1 MTLPL
6 GSFLAEQLDVTF
18 QRTDLLFSLIPRDS
32 LLERPIGLRHPFL
45 FYLGH
50 LPAFAYNQVSRVLGA
65 GHLDKALDVL
75 FERGIDP
82 ADEAS
87 AHERTISAWPSVAE
101 VLAYRDEARR
111 AVHAWIPEVL
121 ARGKKEKGKEEEED
135 PLCASGRILHL
146 VLEHELMHQ
155 ETLLYMLA
163 ECRPGLIRR
172 PATVLPPEE
181 GEGRA
186 AERRSLSAG
195 PAVIGAAWDE
205 IPFGWDNEFGRATP
219 SVRSF
224 SLASLPVRNLDWLA
238 YVRVRGSNPSLL
250 PRSWIRKDAR
260 LFVKTVFGPVPIELA
275 AGWPVQVSGEEARAY
290 CAHHGG
296 RLPTEAE
303 LCRAAYASPDGSIR
317 PYPWGDAAPEPI
329 HGNFGFARF
338 FPLPTGSR
346 PAGVSAWGIEELVG
360 NGWEWT
366 STPFAPL
373 PGFVAYA
380 RTYPGYSADFFD
392 GEHDVVFGASW
403 ATDVK
408 LLRPSF
414 RNWYRRTYPF
424 AFTSFRV
431 AWDA

>member
-1 MTLPL
+1 MTLSL
-6 GSFLAEQLDVTF
+6 DSFWQDKLDTAY
-18 QRTDLLFSLIPRDS
+18 QRTDLLFSLLPRDA

-50 LPAFAYNQVSRVLGA
+50 LPAFAWNQIGRGVLGA
-65 GHLDKALDVL
+65 GHLDEAFDVL

-82 ADEAS
+82 ADEQDAR
-87 AHERTISAWPSVAE
+87 RTTLPAWPPVSA

-111 AVHAWIPEVL
+111 AVRARIPEVFV
-121 ARGKKEKGKEEEED
+121 REGD
-135 PLCASGRILHL
+135 PLCENERILHL

-163 ECRPGLIRR
+163 ECRPGLLQR
-172 PATVLPPEE
+172 PASVAPPEA

-186 AERRSLSAG
+186 AERIHIPEG

-205 IPFGWDNEFGRATP
+205 IPFGWDNEFGRATV
-219 SVRSF
+219 SVRAF
-224 SLASLPVRNLDWLA
+224 SLESLPVRNLDWLVFLRA
-238 YVRVRGSNPSLL
+238 NGEPASLL
-250 PRSWIRKDAR
+250 PRSWIHRGGR
-260 LFVKTVFGPVPIELA
+260 LLVKTAFGPVPFELA
-275 AGWPVQVSGEEARAY
+275 EGWPVQVSGEQARAY
-290 CAHHGG
+290 CAHRGG

-303 LCRAAYASPDGSIR
+303 LCRAAYMAPDGAAR
-317 PYPWGDAAPEPI
+317 PYPWGDAAPASC

-338 FPLPTGSR
+338 FPLPTGAH
-346 PAGVSAWGIEELVG
+346 PAGASAWGVEELVG

-366 STPFAPL
+366 STPFSPL

-403 ATDVK
+403 ATDEK

-414 RNWYRRTYPF
+414 RNWYRRNYPYP
-424 AFTSFRV
+424 FTSFRV
-431 AWDA
+431 AWDG